1 MNDSTH
7 RAMAASE
14 EQASLY
20 VLNLLDADDRQHF
33 EAQLRRDADLRSLV
47 QRFQAGLEFEVFA
60 ETPPPAPVRIWAK
73 ILERTRMDGAQ
84 VLVFPRPLYRW
95 VPRLSAVAACL
106 AVGALLHSWWLTTGP
121 SSIGLL
127 GHLGSQSSTRSV
139 SAPPALDAHQE
150 TVSGLVATVPKAART
165 ATNDLGIGSN
175 AGLNTWSNAEA
186 TNSDSEHPLEAENAV
201 LQGKIRALNAQ
212 LADLTHSLNQAMVI
226 PSGVSRLH
234 VFSLGQQEPPTGI
247 PHNLSDG
254 LGRTNSLAESL
265 ARMAGER
272 MALVLSGSA
281 GSGLASDGVGRYES
295 PNLAG
300 SPGTSEVEPV
310 GKVALV
316 PAQPAPVETATSGLP
331 NLTASAVADPIFA
344 SRSVARSISAGVS
357 PIVFSAPDAGLY
369 AVAVPTAPTAGQY
382 QLWSRAADGT
392 LSSLGVLTPSSSPV
406 SVVTFERGSADG
418 LFMSLEPVGGSLQP
432 SGPVVGAQNPV
443 LPGLGRP

>member
-1 MNDSTH
+1 MV
-7 RAMAASE
+7 ASE

-20 VLNLLDADDRQHF
+20 VLNLLDADDRQRF
-33 EAQLRRDADLRSLV
+33 EAQLRRDTDLRGMV
-47 QRFQAGLEFEVFA
+47 QRFQAGLETEVFD

-73 ILERTRMDGAQ
+73 ILERTRMNGAQ

-165 ATNDLGIGSN
+165 ATNNLGIGSN
-175 AGLNTWSNAEA
+175 AEA
-186 TNSDSEHPLEAENAV
+186 ANSESEHPLVVENAV

-226 PSGVSRLH
+226 PSGVSRLY

-254 LGRTNSLAESL
+254 FGRTNSLAESL

-272 MALVLSGSA
+272 MALALNNSVGSE
-281 GSGLASDGVGRYES
+281 LASDDVSRS
-295 PNLAG
+295 G
-300 SPGTSEVEPV
+300 SSNPTVTPAPSEVEPV

-316 PAQPAPVETATSGLP
+316 PAQPAPVESATSGLP
-331 NLTASAVADPIFA
+331 NLTASAVADPISA
-344 SRSVARSISAGVS
+344 SRSVARANTAGIS
-357 PIVFSAPDAGLY
+357 PIVFSAPDSGLY
-369 AVAVPTAPTAGQY
+369 AVAVPTAPPTGQY
-382 QLWSRAADGT
+382 QLWTRAVDGT
-392 LSSLGVLTPSSSPV
+392 VSSLGVLTPSSSPV

-418 LFMSLEPVGGSLQP
+418 MFMSLEPVGGSFQP
-432 SGPVVGAQNPV
+432 SGPVVGAQSPV

>member
-7 RAMAASE
+7 RATAASE

-20 VLNLLDADDRQHF
+20 VLNLLDANDRQHF
-33 EAQLRRDADLRSLV
+33 EAQLRRDADLRGMV

-60 ETPPPAPVRIWAK
+60 ETPPPAPARIWAK

-95 VPRLSAVAACL
+95 VQRMSAVAACL
-106 AVGALLHSWWLTTGP
+106 AVGALLHSWWLTTRHSSVGWFGHSGP
-121 SSIGLL
+121 
-127 GHLGSQSSTRSV
+127 QSSTRSGAA
-139 SAPPALDAHQE
+139 APASDPHQQ
-150 TVSGLVATVPKAART
+150 TVSGVVATVPKAARLS
-165 ATNDLGIGSN
+165 TNDLGIASN
-175 AGLNTWSNAEA
+175 AGPNTWTNAEA
-186 TNSDSEHPLEAENAV
+186 MNSDSEHPLEAANAL

-254 LGRTNSLAESL
+254 FGRTNSLAESL

-272 MALVLSGSA
+272 MASVLSASP
-281 GSGLASDGVGRYES
+281 GSGLASDGVGLS
-295 PNLAG
+295 GSSTVAG
-300 SPGTSEVEPV
+300 TSGLSEVEPV

-316 PAQPAPVETATSGLP
+316 PAQPAPVEIAISGLP
-331 NLTASAVADPIFA
+331 NLTASVAADPISA
-344 SRSVARSISAGVS
+344 SRSVARANSVGVS

-369 AVAVPTAPTAGQY
+369 AVAVPTAPAAGQY
-382 QLWSRAADGT
+382 QLWSRAVDGT

-432 SGPVVGAQNPV
+432 SGPLVGAQNPV

>member
-7 RAMAASE
+7 RATAASE

-20 VLNLLDADDRQHF
+20 VLNLLDANDRQHF
-33 EAQLRRDADLRSLV
+33 EAQLRRDADLRGMV

-60 ETPPPAPVRIWAK
+60 ETPPPAPARIWAK

-95 VPRLSAVAACL
+95 VQRMSAVAACL
-106 AVGALLHSWWLTTGP
+106 AVGALLHSWWLTTRHSSVGWFGHSGP
-121 SSIGLL
+121 
-127 GHLGSQSSTRSV
+127 QSSTRSGAA
-139 SAPPALDAHQE
+139 APASDPHQQ
-150 TVSGLVATVPKAART
+150 TVSGVVATVPKAARLS
-165 ATNDLGIGSN
+165 TNDLGIASN
-175 AGLNTWSNAEA
+175 AGPNTWTNAEA
-186 TNSDSEHPLEAENAV
+186 MNSDSEHPLEAANAL

-254 LGRTNSLAESL
+254 FGRTNSLAESL

-272 MALVLSGSA
+272 MALVLSSSA

-300 SPGTSEVEPV
+300 TPGASEVEPV